1 MELEIDLDLNNYT
14 LKDLYKLF
22 YIENNTIDLEELKN
36 AKKIVLKMH
45 PDKSKLD
52 TKYFL
57 FFSAAYKKLYS
68 IYEFQNKN
76 TNKKLDTN
84 EYYKKDNSNALDI
97 LFEKKQELK
106 NPKEF
111 NKWFNNEFEKHKI
124 DDNNLVNGYGEWLKS
139 DEGIYN
145 TNSVNMSSMHEEF
158 EKQKKKIQSLSVY
171 NGISDPFSSTLGG
184 SLLGSNNNDN
194 FSSGLFEGNG
204 LQYQDLRQAHV
215 ETIIPISNDDYLNI
229 PKFKSE
235 QEYKLYRD
243 KQDVNPLNEEDALKK
258 IRYNENKKEEESANL
273 AYYYAKQSE
282 EASKKSNNFWSS
294 IKYITN

>member
-1 MELEIDLDLNNYT
+1 MQLEIDLDLDNYS

-52 TKYFL
+52 AKYFL

-124 DDNNLVNGYGEWLKS
+124 EDNNLVNGYGDWLKS

-145 TNSVNMSSMHEEF
+145 TTTVNMSTMHEEF
-158 EKQKKKIQSLSVY
+158 EKQKKKIQALSVY
-171 NGISDPFSSTLGG
+171 NGINDPFSSTLGG

-229 PKFKSE
+229 PKFKSS

-243 KQDVNPLNEEDALKK
+243 KQDINPLNEEDALKK
-258 IRYNENKKEEESANL
+258 IRYQENKKEEESANL

-294 IKYITN
+294 IKHITN

>member
-1 MELEIDLDLNNYT
+1 M
-14 LKDLYKLF
+14 YKF
-22 YIENNTIDLEELKN
+22 SIYE
-36 AKKIVLKMH
+36 
-45 PDKSKLD
+45 
-52 TKYFL
+52 YFL
-57 FFSAAYKKLYS
+57 FFSSAYKKLYS

-76 TNKKLDTN
+76 INKKQDNN

-97 LFEKKQELK
+97 LFEKKKELK

-124 DDNNLVNGYGEWLKS
+124 EDNNLVNGYGDWLKS

-145 TNSVNMSSMHEEF
+145 TTTINMSTMHEEF

-171 NGISDPFSSTLGG
+171 NGINDPFSSTLGG
-184 SLLGSNNNDN
+184 SLLGSNNDN

-204 LQYQDLRQAHV
+204 LQYQDLRQAHI
-215 ETIIPISNDDYLNI
+215 ETIIPISNEDYLNI

-243 KQDVNPLNEEDALKK
+243 KQNINPLNEEEALKK
-258 IRYNENKKEEESANL
+258 IRYQENKKDEESANL

-282 EASKKSNNFWSS
+282 EAIKNSNNFWSS
-294 IKYITN
+294 IKHISN